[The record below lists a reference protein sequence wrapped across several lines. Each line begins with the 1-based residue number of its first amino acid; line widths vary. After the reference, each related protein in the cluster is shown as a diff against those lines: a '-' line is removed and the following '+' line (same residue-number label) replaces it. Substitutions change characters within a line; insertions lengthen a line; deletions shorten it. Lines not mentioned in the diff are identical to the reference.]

1 MARPIKYGIDYFPF
15 DVSFFS
21 DRKIKRLR
29 AKYGNDGVMV
39 YIYLLCE
46 VYNNGYYIDYDD
58 DLILDISD
66 ELNISENSTMQI
78 MNYLLSRSLFDDTL
92 AKSVKVL
99 TAKSIQRRYQE
110 IVEERAKKRV
120 SKCIEVDAKFWVLN
134 EEETR
139 SFIKVR
145 PVNDT
150 PMKKSV
156 FPENNSIILGKN
168 TTKESK
174 VNESKVKESR
184 GNENSFAAS
193 APPTLRSYGE
203 FGHIWLTYEQYQKLV
218 LQYGES
224 NIKSYIRK
232 MDDWLEANH
241 KTYDNCFIKLRQ
253 WLDKDGV
260 KKEFSDGFDPDKY
273 KALINNI

>member
-1 MARPIKYGIDYFPF
+1 MPRPRKKGLDYFPLDTDIFEDDKLF
-15 DVSFFS
+15 DVQN
-21 DRKIKRLR
+21 D
-29 AKYGNDGVMV
+29 YGPLGEV
-39 YIYLLCE
+39 IYLRLLCL
-46 VYNNGYYIDYDD
+46 VYKNGYYYQFESLDKLAAMMMRSIGNRWAKDKKTVKEV
-58 DLILDISD
+58 ILYLAKINLFSS
-66 ELNISENSTMQI
+66 ELMQRNVI
-78 MNYLLSRSLFDDTL
+78 TSRSIQERYLL
-92 AKSVKVL
+92 AVE
-99 TAKSIQRRYQE
+99 RRQSK
-110 IVEERAKKRV
+110 IVEYNLLEKNILQEGLVTAPKNQI
-120 SKCIEVDAKFWVLN
+120 SAT
-134 EEETR
+134 ETQ
-139 SFIKVR
+139 INVTETQ
-145 PVNDT
+145 VN
-150 PMKKSV
+150 V
-156 FPENNSIILGKN
+156 GNNA
-168 TTKESK
+168 TKESK

-203 FGHIWLTYEQYQKLV
+203 FSHIQLTDEQYQKLV